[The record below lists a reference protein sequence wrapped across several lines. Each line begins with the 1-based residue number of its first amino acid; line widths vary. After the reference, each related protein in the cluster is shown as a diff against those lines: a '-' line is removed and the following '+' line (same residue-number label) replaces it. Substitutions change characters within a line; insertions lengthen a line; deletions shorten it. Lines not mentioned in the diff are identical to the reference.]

1 MYIESGRM
9 AKVSMFPS
17 PLVRQSTLLRFSPTI
32 FRRRETIYHS
42 IVHFNDTWK
51 GNMTFPSYEL
61 CNLQFVVLKEL
72 FIISTCDVDVE
83 LRSLIGS
90 SADDRIEC
98 QK

>member
-1 MYIESGRM
+1 
-9 AKVSMFPS
+9 
-17 PLVRQSTLLRFSPTI
+17 
-32 FRRRETIYHS
+32 
-42 IVHFNDTWK
+42 
-51 GNMTFPSYEL
+51 MTFPSYEL

-72 FIISTCDVDVE
+72 FIISTRDVDVE